1 MNFTV
6 RPEAAAD
13 AGAVHALLAR
23 AFETPAEADL
33 VDQLRRDGDLLL
45 ALVAT
50 DARAAG
56 LRAPAQGARAVAR
69 ASARRGD
76 RHTRARARPTG
87 GEWPA
92 VGLAPLAVA
101 EAQRRGGIGAALVRA
116 GLARLAAQGETLVF
130 VMGNPAYY
138 TRLGFALATAQ
149 RFTCV
154 YAGPYFMA
162 LRLGESAPR
171 AGTVRYPAAFDDL
184 G

>member
-1 MNFTV
+1 MTAEEFLRGTPLPRRDAPVVNFTV

-50 DARAAG
+50 DAAQAVVGHVAFPR
-56 LRAPAQGARAVAR
+56 LRVE
-69 ASARRGD
+69 SA
-76 RHTRARARPTG
+76 G

-101 EAQRRGGIGAALVRA
+101 EPQRRGGIGAALVRA
-116 GLARLAAQGETLVF
+116 ASRVSPRRARRW
-130 VMGNPAYY
+130 Y
-138 TRLGFALATAQ
+138 
-149 RFTCV
+149 
-154 YAGPYFMA
+154 
-162 LRLGESAPR
+162 S
-171 AGTVRYPAAFDDL
+171 
-184 G
+184 

>member
-1 MNFTV
+1 MANAIV
-6 RPEAAAD
+6 
-13 AGAVHALLAR
+13 GHV
-23 AFETPAEADL
+23 AFPR
-33 VDQLRRDGDLLL
+33 LR
-45 ALVAT
+45 VE
-50 DARAAG
+50 
-56 LRAPAQGARAVAR
+56 
-69 ASARRGD
+69 SA
-76 RHTRARARPTG
+76 G

-101 EAQRRGGIGAALVRA
+101 EPHRRRGIGAALVRA
-116 GLARLAAQGETLVF
+116 GLSRLAAQGETLVF

-138 TRLGFALATAQ
+138 TRFGFALEVAQ

-162 LRLGESAPR
+162 LRLGETAPR